1 MNYLVEANK
10 HLFIINYSDFIWWT
24 AGDVYGPD
32 RAGGRP
38 HGSHDDGH
46 GRHARQ
52 PANHGSSRYSVQP
65 ITAAPAIQFSQSQQL
80 TPFSSTNHRS
90 SRHLVQPITADPAIQ
105 FGQSQQLPPFSS
117 ANHSSSR
124 HSFQP
129 IKALPYISI
138 PLIRAP
144 HTMQRNGKNYFL
156 GWQKN

>member
-1 MNYLVEANK
+1 MISFDELQVM
-10 HLFIINYSDFIWWT
+10 SM
-24 AGDVYGPD
+24 GPTELAD
-32 RAGGRP
+32 ALMDPMMMAMGGML
-38 HGSHDDGH
+38 G
-46 GRHARQ
+46 
-52 PANHGSSRYSVQP
+52 NQP
-65 ITAAPAIQFSQSQQL
+65 ITAAPAIQFSQSRQL
-80 TPFSSTNHRS
+80 PPFSSANHRS